1 MKQDNIPGYPGYYL
15 DRKGNLWRFKEDK
28 WVKVKKYIRLYDSGK
43 FTLKELSIEFNCK
56 NMSRI
61 VRRTKG
67 EIVK

>member
-1 MKQDNIPGYPGYYL
+1 MKQDNIPGYPGY
-15 DRKGNLWRFKEDK
+15 F
-28 WVKVKKYIRLYDSGK
+28 
-43 FTLKELSIEFNCK
+43 EFNCK

>member
-28 WVKVKKYIRLYDSGK
+28 WD
-43 FTLKELSIEFNCK
+43 CK

>member
-28 WVKVKKYIRLYDSGK
+28 WVKVKKYI
-43 FTLKELSIEFNCK
+43 CK